1 MKKDVIYIDVEDDIT
16 AIIDKL
22 KSSGEK
28 IVALVP
34 PKGNP
39 VLQSTVNLK
48 LLKRAA
54 NTAEKRPVIVTN
66 NNALLALAGSLEMYA
81 AKNLQSKP
89 YIPTEE
95 DAATANEDAVDV
107 SQPVGAAAAGAAV
120 GSTIPLKDTDEME
133 VNADDLAADLESD
146 KADSAGTTG
155 KKDKKTKKKGEN
167 KSGKKV
173 PNFNSFKKKLV
184 IFGGAALV
192 LLVAAFFLFF
202 RPSAEITVRA
212 ETTPAEISYEAKISD
227 SGASEPENYVFRA
240 VTQTDNKSVSESFDA
255 TGKKD
260 VGKKATGSMT
270 LTRTSV
276 SSTPISVPAG
286 TTFTSGSVTFVST
299 EGTTLAGTSIGPGG
313 LVQDSKTVDVQ
324 ASESGDEYN
333 VSARSYQPSK
343 SGFDADGSQMTGGTS
358 KVVSVVSQSDVN
370 KATDT
375 LKKKDYSDIKAELE
389 NGFPDD
395 VTVLTDSFSIDVG
408 QITSEPAVG
417 QEASSAKLTAQV
429 SYSMLALKNDELKKA
444 NEKAI
449 EDEMDNKDQQQVYK
463 DGVEGIDFEKVKID
477 GTTATYTVSAVG
489 QYGPKID
496 TEALANEVANKKVG
510 EVRSIIQDIPGVKST
525 DINIAPFWSRST
537 PGAEKIQIKLDVD
550 ETAAG

>member
-22 KSSGEK
+22 KGSGEK
-28 IVALVP
+28 IVAMVP

-54 NTAEKRPVIVTN
+54 KTADKQPVIVTN

-89 YIPTEE
+89 YIPTDE
-95 DAATANEDAVDV
+95 DVASEADDAVDV
-107 SQPVGAAAAGAAV
+107 SQPAAAAAAGAAV
-120 GSTIPLKDTDEME
+120 GSTVALKDSDEME
-133 VNADDLAADLESD
+133 VDADDLVADLEKD
-146 KADSAGTTG
+146 GATDSVG
-155 KKDKKTKKKGEN
+155 KTDKKSKKKGEN

-184 IFGGAALV
+184 IFGGAAVV
-192 LLVAAFFLFF
+192 LLIAFFFLFF

-227 SGASEPENYVFRA
+227 SGSSEPENYVFRA

-260 VGKKATGSMT
+260 VGKKASGT
-270 LTRTSV
+270 V
-276 SSTPISVPAG
+276 VFSTDSISALGTTIPAG
-286 TTFTSGSVTFVST
+286 TTLTSSNGRAFTTDKSVTMTLTNATGAPVGITASNSGTASNGESGSVSGAPSGVSASIDGST
-299 EGTTLAGTSIGPGG
+299 SGGT
-313 LVQDSKTVDVQ
+313 DKTV
-324 ASESGDEYN
+324 
-333 VSARSYQPSK
+333 
-343 SGFDADGSQMTGGTS
+343 T
-358 KVVSVVSQSDVN
+358 VVSQSDVN
-370 KATDT
+370 KATDS
-375 LKKKDYSDIKAELE
+375 LKKKDFSDIKTELE
-389 NGFPDD
+389 NGFGND
-395 VTVLTDSFSIDVG
+395 VTVLTDSFSVNVG

-429 SYSMLALKNDELKKA
+429 SYSMLALKNEDLKKA
-444 NEKAI
+444 NEAAI
-449 EDEMDNKDQQQVYK
+449 TDEMDNKEQQQVYK
-463 DGVEGIDFEKVKID
+463 DGIEDADFEKVSLD
-477 GTTATYTVSAVG
+477 GTSANYKISAVG

-496 TEALANEVANKKVG
+496 TEALADEVANKKVG
-510 EVRSIIQDIPGVKST
+510 EVRSIIQDLPGVKST

-537 PGAEKIQIKLDVD
+537 PGADKIQIKLDVD
-550 ETAAG
+550 ENVAG